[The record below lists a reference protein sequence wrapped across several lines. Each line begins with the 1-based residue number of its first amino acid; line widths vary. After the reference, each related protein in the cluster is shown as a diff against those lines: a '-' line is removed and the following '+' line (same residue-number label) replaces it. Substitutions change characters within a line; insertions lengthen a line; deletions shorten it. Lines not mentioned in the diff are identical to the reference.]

1 MFRYCTGK
9 GNSGHLDIA
18 QVNLQPSGT
27 SHCANV
33 PESLSAMSHSGEL
46 GLGRREVLD
55 RGNQEI
61 FYLFVGREQ
70 WGALLVLGSYEIPNL
85 MTSAS
90 YL

>member
-9 GNSGHLDIA
+9 ENSGHLDIA

-27 SHCANV
+27 SHCASDLAPHI

-46 GLGRREVLD
+46 ELGMGEVLD

-70 WGALLVLGSYEIPNL
+70 WGPFS
-85 MTSAS
+85 SW
-90 YL
+90 